1 MSEVPK
7 DLQVDVDVWASY
19 ENWFVHDVTFLV
31 LGVDPEKLED
41 GVEWTPSQDQ
51 IAIQKKVRRILHS
64 HRVRLGDRDAIS
76 PLEVVLRLERGKQPL
91 HRELAD
97 AVLEA
102 HEKAASR
109 TASSATS
116 ATTRKYNKLLKMYLY
131 LVVAKYDYVPKPGSP
146 SVTSKIIND
155 TELLGGVVDDQTILS
170 RLMDGL
176 AKLNDTEKTGLAKQ
190 VGIKPTDISA
200 LIERPK

>member
-7 DLQVDVDVWASY
+7 DLQVDVDVWAAY

-41 GVEWTPSQDQ
+41 GIEWTPSLDQ
-51 IAIQKKVRRILHS
+51 IAIQKKVSRILHS
-64 HRVRLGDRDAIS
+64 HRFRLGGRDAIE
-76 PLEVVLRLERGKQPL
+76 PLQVVHRLERGKQPL
-91 HRELAD
+91 PQALAD

-102 HEKAASR
+102 HETATSR
-109 TASSATS
+109 TASSGTS
-116 ATTRKYNKLLKMYLY
+116 AITRKYNKLLKMYLY

-170 RLMDGL
+170 RLMDGI
-176 AKLNDTEKTGLAKQ
+176 AKLNDAEKADLAKHLD
-190 VGIKPTDISA
+190 IKTSDIRA
-200 LIERPK
+200 LIQRSK